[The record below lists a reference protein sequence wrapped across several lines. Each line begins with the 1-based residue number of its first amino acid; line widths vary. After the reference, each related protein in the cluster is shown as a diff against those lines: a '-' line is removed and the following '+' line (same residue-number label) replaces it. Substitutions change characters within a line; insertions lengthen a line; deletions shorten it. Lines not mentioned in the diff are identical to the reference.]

1 MDGLPNARFLPVT
14 IGVLAVLLGVKAIA
28 LTETALAGESGEGT
42 RAPAIVRV
50 DRPSDPLISPHP
62 KQSVIVAS
70 AAPGHMEPS
79 RSVSDPSLLVDLQ
92 QEKASL
98 DRERSAL
105 KVREAAADAVSEALE
120 RRMTALDALN
130 HKLAESVTSRQ
141 AQDEAAWAGLVKVYE
156 AMRPDDAA
164 TIFNGL
170 EIHTLLQLLA
180 RMNERK
186 AALVLGAMQPERAR
200 VATQMLAQQR
210 LRDPIGSTP
219 VIPQG

>member
-1 MDGLPNARFLPVT
+1 MSGLPNTRFLPAT
-14 IGVLAVLLGVKAIA
+14 IGVLAILLGVKAVA
-28 LTETALAGESGEGT
+28 LTETALAGETGAGGQPSAA
-42 RAPAIVRV
+42 APADKR
-50 DRPSDPLISPHP
+50 SDT
-62 KQSVIVAS
+62 
-70 AAPGHMEPS
+70 
-79 RSVSDPSLLVDLQ
+79 SLLPVIAPPAILEHVSPGRPEAAKEAPDPRLVDDLQ
-92 QEKASL
+92 TERAAI

-105 KVREAAADAVSEALE
+105 DAREAASKAASDALE
-120 RRMTALDALN
+120 RRMAALEALDR
-130 HKLAESVTSRQ
+130 KLADTVTLHQ
-141 AQDEAAWAGLVKVYE
+141 AQDDNAWCGLVKVYE

-210 LRDPIGSTP
+210 LRDLVGPTP
-219 VIPQG
+219 ASSPG